1 MKSGEGVITTARQS
15 ISEGTIRLLREPPTR
30 GFTELWNRIAI
41 ETMERKIGEVF
52 NSGGKTFIAIENN
65 SAYCYGCCFENG
77 SCRSYNVGKCDI
89 KDRSDGHGVIFKRLD
104 DIKSTNENETKSD
117 LEVKRMDF
125 SRVLQYLK
133 DGAVARRE
141 SWSGNKS
148 IFLAKEVNGMLP
160 FFCINTK
167 DGRKGVYTA
176 TACDL
181 LAEDWMVIKI

>member
-1 MKSGEGVITTARQS
+1 
-15 ISEGTIRLLREPPTR
+15 
-30 GFTELWNRIAI
+30 
-41 ETMERKIGEVF
+41 MERAIGEVF
-52 NSGGKTFIAIENN
+52 NSNGDTFITIKNDGEL
-65 SAYCYGCCFENG
+65 CDGCCLENEG
-77 SCRSYNVGKCDI
+77 CYAYNTGKCYI

-148 IFLAKEVNGMLP
+148 IFLAKEVDEMLP

-167 DGRKGVYTA
+167 DGHKGVYAA

-181 LAEDWMVIKI
+181 LAEDWVVIKI

>member
-1 MKSGEGVITTARQS
+1 
-15 ISEGTIRLLREPPTR
+15 
-30 GFTELWNRIAI
+30 
-41 ETMERKIGEVF
+41 MERKVGEVF
-52 NSGGKTFIAIENN
+52 NSNGDTFITIKNDSEH
-65 SAYCYGCCFENG
+65 CDGCCLENEG
-77 SCRSYNVGKCDI
+77 CYAYNTGKCYI

-104 DIKSTNENETKSD
+104 DIKSTDENETKSD

-148 IFLAKEVNGMLP
+148 IFLAKDVDGMLP
-160 FFCINTK
+160 FFGINTK
-167 DGRKGVYTA
+167 DGHKGVYTA

-181 LAEDWMVIKI
+181 LAEDWVVIKL

>member
-1 MKSGEGVITTARQS
+1 
-15 ISEGTIRLLREPPTR
+15 
-30 GFTELWNRIAI
+30 
-41 ETMERKIGEVF
+41 MERAIGEVF
-52 NSGGKTFIAIENN
+52 NSNGDTFITIKNASEH
-65 SAYCYGCCFENG
+65 CDGCCLENEG
-77 SCRSYNVGKCDI
+77 CYAYNIGFCYM
-89 KDRSDGHGVIFKRLD
+89 KDRSDGHGVIFKRVND
-104 DIKSTNENETKSD
+104 TERD

-148 IFLAKEVNGMLP
+148 IFLAKEVDEMLP

-167 DGRKGVYTA
+167 DGHKGVYTA